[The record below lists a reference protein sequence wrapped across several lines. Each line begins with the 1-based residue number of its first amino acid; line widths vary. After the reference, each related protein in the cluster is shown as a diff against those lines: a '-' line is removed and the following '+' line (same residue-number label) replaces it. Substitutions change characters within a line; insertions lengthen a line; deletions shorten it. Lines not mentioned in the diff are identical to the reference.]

1 MQYEVNNQPSGIA
14 FECERGGVRRIVQN
28 VHNLLMTVEGEV
40 PYDRKRGINPRV
52 LDQPVE
58 DVNLVILRE
67 IDRLMNW
74 EPRATAVSAK
84 AELSDAGDMVITCV
98 VDIKEEAT
106 GSNGQQ

>member
-1 MQYEVNNQPSGIA
+1 MQYEVSNQPSGVA

-28 VHNLLMTVEGEV
+28 VHNLLMTVEGEI
-40 PYDRKRGINPRV
+40 PFDRKRGINPRV

-74 EPRATAVSAK
+74 EPRATAVSAR
-84 AELSDAGDMVITCV
+84 AELSEAGDMVVTCV
-98 VDIKEEAT
+98 VDIQEG
-106 GSNGQQ
+106 GSGADGQ